1 MVSSKLHTTE
11 RAVTDIHQVIIASY
25 TKSHQFSLRVDYIHD
40 STVVYRG
47 TQVKASW
54 SHFTKFGKVG
64 YIGNPCI
71 SELTRGE
78 HRVILGLC
86 SPSQP
91 SSHQS
96 RSRSRTSPA
105 EVQVSPSTFG
115 AQARIAFPGELLSS
129 WCLLDV
135 ELEQTVG

>member
-1 MVSSKLHTTE
+1 M
-11 RAVTDIHQVIIASY
+11 TDIHQVIIASY
-25 TKSHQFSLRVDYIHD
+25 TKSHQFSLRVDYIHA

-86 SPSQP
+86 SLVNQAATSPDPDPEPVQL
-91 SSHQS
+91 
-96 RSRSRTSPA
+96 RSRFRPAPSVHKLGSPFRA
-105 EVQVSPSTFG
+105 NYLVVG
-115 AQARIAFPGELLSS
+115 A
-129 WCLLDV
+129 C
-135 ELEQTVG
+135 

>member
-1 MVSSKLHTTE
+1 MVVGLSSKLHTTE

-25 TKSHQFSLRVDYIHD
+25 TKSHQFSLRVDYIHA

-86 SPSQP
+86 SPLVNQAA
-91 SSHQS
+91 
-96 RSRSRTSPA
+96 TSPDPDPD
-105 EVQVSPSTFG
+105 Q
-115 AQARIAFPGELLSS
+115 SS
-129 WCLLDV
+129 
-135 ELEQTVG
+135 